1 MSVFYSA
8 RGDQRAGWMLWDTPG
23 EFHSVCVVDRQLFC
37 VAVRD
42 KGDGTDR
49 YYLEEFKKDMPMDF
63 CQERTDGSA
72 SVFDVSDQF
81 ADDAEVKVTS
91 GTDYLGTYTV
101 GDVTTGEIDVSAV
114 KTGVTSAYVGY
125 QFNPI
130 LKTLPI
136 DQLIQGD
143 SITGRPRKIDM
154 VTLDLLDT
162 LSVAVNNKNMVL
174 RNVNDDFSLN
184 RTSFTGYKEFRLI
197 GISRSPTVE
206 ITQSVPFDLQLNGMV
221 VEMSF

>member
-1 MSVFYSA
+1 M
-8 RGDQRAGWMLWDTPG
+8 AG
-23 EFHSVCVVDRQLFC
+23 
-37 VAVRD
+37 
-42 KGDGTDR
+42 
-49 YYLEEFKKDMPMDF
+49 
-63 CQERTDGSA
+63 
-72 SVFDVSDQF
+72 VFDVSDQF

-101 GDVTTGEIDVSAV
+101 GETTTGEIDVSAV
-114 KTGVTSAYVGY
+114 KTGVTSGYVGY

-143 SITGRPRKIDM
+143 SMTGRPRKLDM
-154 VTLDLLDT
+154 VTLDLLET

-174 RNVNDDFSLN
+174 RNVNDDFSLG
-184 RTSFTGYKEFRLI
+184 REKFTGYKEFRLI